1 MLTPLQRLNCYF
13 KALADGKS
21 DSLHNTLSTAVKVN
35 VSGLAQASNVLQP
48 LSCKFFPCVFFFFF
62 SSPCSSPCS
71 ALLDVCIVAHGWAET
86 DTPLLLS
93 LLTYLDYA
101 CLCALF

>member
-1 MLTPLQRLNCYF
+1 M
-13 KALADGKS
+13 LADWHRLQMFCNLCLVNF
-21 DSLHNTLSTAVKVN
+21 SL
-35 VSGLAQASNVLQP
+35 
-48 LSCKFFPCVFFFFF
+48 VFFFCFS

-101 CLCALF
+101 CLCVLF